1 MNMDEIFEKY
11 NTANYYRTVGLLK
24 EANELYQ
31 QVKSF
36 YDANISPDSMLF
48 ASLFNDMSLLFQE
61 IGDYESA
68 CDCQERALGITLL
81 YPECRTEQAITYSNL
96 ATTYSKLDRRDDAI
110 TALEKSIELFEEDDA
125 PDNYYVVALSAM
137 AELKYNE
144 KQYKESVNNY
154 EKALSYIEKQMGKGT
169 AYEMM
174 LTNLNVAE
182 GNLKNELIDKIVKL
196 EWEAFDKVINEGGR
210 AGCQDDWI
218 TFSIMRKSQYM
229 LWSTQMLES
238 FIDDF
243 ERAAAAGWNL
253 ITEKYGRM
261 EESTAPEEYAKIKDI
276 LPPISEDKKQIIE
289 AIVAI
294 QVDMMEEFAKLYPKA
309 AYQARSIHTSE
320 DNPYNTSY
328 ETYLRGEISTYSDR
342 TLELYGRFVA
352 QCAQDRINIAQRT
365 IENSAH
371 MYGYESV
378 VELESKL

>member
-1 MNMDEIFEKY
+1 MNMDEIFEKH
-11 NTANYYRTVGLLK
+11 NTANYYRTVGMLK

-31 QVKSF
+31 QVKAF
-36 YDANISPDSMLF
+36 YDVNVSPNSMMF
-48 ASLFNDMSLLFQE
+48 VSLFNDMSLLFQE

-68 CDCQERALGITLL
+68 CDCQERALGISLL

-96 ATTYSKLDRRDDAI
+96 ATTYINLDRRDDAV

-125 PDNYYVVALSAM
+125 PDNYYVVALSLM

-144 KQYKESVNNY
+144 KQYKEAVNCY
-154 EKALSYIEKQMGKGT
+154 EKALSYIEKQMDKGT

-174 LTNLNVAE
+174 LTNLNVAKSVY
-182 GNLKNELIDKIVKL
+182 NNELIEKIVGL
-196 EWEAFDKVINEGGR
+196 EWDAFDKVINEGGR
-210 AGCQDDWI
+210 ASCQDDWT
-218 TFSIMRKSQYM
+218 TFSIMRKSQYL
-229 LWSTQMLES
+229 LWSSQMLES
-238 FIDDF
+238 YIDDF
-243 ERAAAAGWNL
+243 ERATIAGWNL

-261 EESTAPEEYAKIKDI
+261 EASTAPEEYEKIKDL
-276 LPPISEDKKQIIE
+276 LPTISEDKKQIIE

-294 QVDMMEEFAKLYPKA
+294 QVGMMEEFAQEHPKA
-309 AYQARSIHTSE
+309 ARQTRSIHTSE

-352 QCAQDRINIAQRT
+352 QCAQDGINIAQRT